1 MSRGQF
7 HLNPST
13 YLDSVRAEVPAYDE
27 FQEAVANA
35 TDGVSVSSALEL
47 GVGTG
52 ETARRVL
59 RRHPTARLLAIDAS
73 EEMVFLAPQALV
85 GSEVRLGRLEDPLP
99 EQEFDLVVS
108 ALSVH
113 HLDSA
118 AKRDLFARVA
128 QRLRIGGRFVLG
140 DVVIPEDADDAVTPL
155 EPEVDLPDD
164 LPNQLAWL
172 TAAGLSPTVVWRH
185 KDLAVIAADRE

>member
-13 YLDSVRAEVPAYDE
+13 YLDAVRGEVPAYDE
-27 FQEAVANA
+27 FQDAVAKA
-35 TDGVSVSSALEL
+35 TDGVSVSTVLEL

-73 EEMVFLAPQALV
+73 QEMVMLASQTLV
-85 GSEVRLGRLEDPLP
+85 GAEVRIGRLEDSLP

-113 HLDSA
+113 HLDSE
-118 AKRDLFARVA
+118 AKSDLFVRVA

-140 DVVIPEDADDAVTPL
+140 DVVIPEDAGDAVTPL
-155 EPEVDLPDD
+155 EPDVDTPDD
-164 LPNQLAWL
+164 LPSQLTWL
-172 TAAGLSPTVVWRH
+172 KAAGLSPSVVWTY
-185 KDLAVIAADRE
+185 KDLAVIAADRK

>member
-13 YLDSVRAEVPAYDE
+13 YLDAVRGEVPAYDE
-27 FQEAVANA
+27 FQDAVAKA
-35 TDGVSVSSALEL
+35 TDGVSVSTVLEL

-73 EEMVFLAPQALV
+73 QEMVMLASQTLV
-85 GSEVRLGRLEDPLP
+85 GAEVRIGRLEDSLP

-113 HLDSA
+113 HLDSE
-118 AKRDLFARVA
+118 AKSDLFVRVA
-128 QRLRIGGRFVLG
+128 QWLRLGGRFVSWG
-140 DVVIPEDADDAVTPL
+140 RRDRGGRRRRCDRARTGRGQ
-155 EPEVDLPDD
+155 LP
-164 LPNQLAWL
+164 A
-172 TAAGLSPTVVWRH
+172 TCRTSSHG
-185 KDLAVIAADRE
+185 

>member
-7 HLNPST
+7 HLDPST
-13 YLDSVRAEVPAYDE
+13 YLDAVRAEVPAYDQ
-27 FQEAVANA
+27 FQEAVAKA
-35 TDGVSVSSALEL
+35 TGGVSVTTVLEL

-59 RRHPTARLLAIDAS
+59 RRHPRARLLAIDAS
-73 EEMVFLAPQALV
+73 KEMVSLASRTLV
-85 GSEVRLGRLEDPLP
+85 GAEVRIGRLEDPLP

-113 HLDSA
+113 HLHSEG
-118 AKRDLFARVA
+118 KSDLFVRVA

-140 DVVIPEDADDAVTPL
+140 DVVIPEDPSHAVTPL
-155 EPEVDLPDD
+155 EPVVDIPDD

-172 TAAGLSPTVVWRH
+172 TAAGLSPSVVWSY
-185 KDLAVIAADRE
+185 KDLAVIAADRK

>member
-47 GVGTG
+47 GVGKG

-73 EEMVFLAPQALV
+73 EEMVFLASQALV